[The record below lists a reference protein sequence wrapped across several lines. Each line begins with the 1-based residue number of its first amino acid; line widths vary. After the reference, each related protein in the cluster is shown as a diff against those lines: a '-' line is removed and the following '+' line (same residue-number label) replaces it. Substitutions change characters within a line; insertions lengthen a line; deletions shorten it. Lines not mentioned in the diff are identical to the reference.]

1 LLKIADLAKTLE
13 MSVVIVR
20 LALHPDKDDVW
31 SGDLERYWIL
41 AILQAINRLS
51 SEVLVNASAASG
63 I

>member
-1 LLKIADLAKTLE
+1 
-13 MSVVIVR
+13 MIVR